1 MGVASRVPR
10 LGRLA
15 GEVIESVKP
24 GLVLT
29 GGLYLLGKI
38 LAWPYNSY
46 ISGVK
51 ITGLITS
58 DR

>member
-15 GEVIESVKP
+15 GEVIELVKP
-24 GLVLT
+24 GLALA
-29 GGLYLLGKI
+29 GGPYLSGKI
-38 LAWPYNSY
+38 SVWPRSSCV
-46 ISGVK
+46 SGVK
-51 ITGLITS
+51 IAGLVAS